1 MSGDARNEAQSDVTA
16 HAIDG
21 NRETREGW
29 LQGADT
35 MDWVQEGLSAGRREW
50 TWTFITRAVA
60 GQRAGA
66 VKWQQNPASRSC
78 PLLGTIGT
86 RKACAMGVPFL
97 ACHRPSKVQAAAEA
111 WFAQR
116 RSVSCQARPNKEGM
130 EPKAPKTLTVWNR
143 LHSTVK

>member
-1 MSGDARNEAQSDVTA
+1 VSGDARNEAQSDVTA

-97 ACHRPSKVQAAAEA
+97 ACHRPSKGLLSAGQCRV
-111 WFAQR
+111 
-116 RSVSCQARPNKEGM
+116 RPPEQGRHGTQGSENFDCLE
-130 EPKAPKTLTVWNR
+130 
-143 LHSTVK
+143 